1 MSHSAT
7 KWLAENLPALRRVT
21 YTDASGKER
30 NAFRGEGFALAF
42 YICDASNT
50 YGTVMMTRETMS
62 EKSGV
67 SKVEIDRL
75 LAAWIRGG
83 FIKQV
88 GVDRYRGR
96 GRPTPVYA
104 LIGIPNEY
112 KPEKIDAENARITI
126 PISIPGDS
134 SNLAEPLQPKET
146 DFFLD
151 SEPEPD
157 SDSDSEPDSGSVVSE
172 SARQEKAG
180 INAAEVLRICIE
192 LETESMT
199 TRGEPI
205 LPGLVKRWKADYPTL
220 IAQAMKDKP
229 GDTAEELAWHCHD
242 LRTEARTGRKA
253 QGSYAGTLPRPATA
267 RKLPD
272 AYKGIEG
279 CLVCGGDGY
288 GIVRDDK
295 GVPTTRKCVC
305 KGGTWEGEPTQENT
319 QERVSTDQSTNTDI
333 PAPGATADPRSAAR
347 DLRDITGQLTRK
359 LAPPIKPLQE

>member
-1 MSHSAT
+1 MSHNAT

-21 YTDASGKER
+21 YTDSAGKVR
-30 NAFRGEGFALAF
+30 NAFRGEGLALAF
-42 YICDASNT
+42 FICDASNT

-83 FIKQV
+83 FIAQV
-88 GVDRYRGR
+88 GLDRYKGR

-104 LIGIPNEY
+104 LVGIPNEY

-134 SNLAEPLQPKET
+134 SNLVEPLQPKEN
-146 DFFLD
+146 DYLLD
-151 SEPEPD
+151 SEPEPEPEP
-157 SDSDSEPDSGSVVSE
+157 DSEPDSGSVVSK

-180 INAAEVLRICIE
+180 INADEVMQICIE
-192 LETESMT
+192 LETEGMT
-199 TRGEPI
+199 LRGAPI
-205 LPGLVKRWKADYPTL
+205 QPGIVKSWKADYSRL
-220 IAQAMKDKP
+220 IAQAIAE
-229 GDTAEELAWHCHD
+229 GHGHTADDVAWHCHN

-253 QGSYAGTLPRPATA
+253 QGLYAGTLPRSAA
-267 RKLPD
+267 GRQLPD
-272 AYKGIEG
+272 VLKGMEG

-288 GIVRDDK
+288 GIIRDNA

-305 KGGTWEGEPTQENT
+305 KGGTWEGEPTHEPT
-319 QERVSTDQSTNTDI
+319 QERVSTDQGAYTDI
-333 PAPGATADPRSAAR
+333 PAPGASADPQSGAR
-347 DLRDITGQLTRK
+347 DLGDITGQLMRK
-359 LAPPIKPLQE
+359 YTKPIRPMPD

>member
-1 MSHSAT
+1 MSHNAT

-30 NAFRGEGFALAF
+30 HAFRGEGLALAF
-42 YICDASNT
+42 FICDASNT
-50 YGTVMMTRETMS
+50 YGTVFMTREIMS

-83 FIKQV
+83 FIAQV
-88 GVDRYRGR
+88 GVDRYKGR

-104 LIGIPNEY
+104 LIGVPNEY

-134 SNLAEPLQPKET
+134 SNLVKPLQPMQN
-146 DFFLD
+146 DYFLD

-157 SDSDSEPDSGSVVSE
+157 SEKEPEPDSDSVVSK

-180 INAAEVLRICIE
+180 IDADEVLKICIE

-205 LPGLVKRWKADYPTL
+205 LPGLVKRWKADYPRL
-220 IAQAMKDKP
+220 IAQAMRDRP
-229 GDTAEELAWHCHD
+229 GDTSEELAWHCHD
-242 LRTEARTGRKA
+242 VRTEARTGRKA
-253 QGSYAGTLPRPATA
+253 QGSYAGVIPRAAAKAP
-267 RKLPD
+267 KEKCP
-272 AYKGIEG
+272 Y
-279 CLVCGGDGY
+279 CDGSGFHELQPGY
-288 GIVRDDK
+288 
-295 GVPTTRKCVC
+295 RKCVC
-305 KGGTWEGEPTQENT
+305 IGGTFTGEPTQEPT
-319 QERVSTDQSTNTDI
+319 QERVSTDQGANTDI
-333 PAPGATADPRSAAR
+333 PAPGGSADPQSDAR
-347 DLRDITGQLTRK
+347 DLRDITDQLRRR
-359 LAPPIKPLQE
+359 LAQPIRPLPD